1 MGKQMGL
8 FFSFPRFG
16 EADKSLNKVVLIVS
30 DRARIKIGITA
41 NAEADTHHTLW
52 ANGLGQNIAYLA
64 LLLQRL
70 DIVDS
75 VYIISCPD
83 SESHPIAKIFGLHTI
98 TMDYAVA
105 NLDIVVEMGIRAAQP
120 HQIEALRKRG
130 GKTVTYIAGNTMV
143 MNLEGLA
150 SRTEFTDWVNPLGW
164 DAAWVTPQHWH
175 TNRAYITLTRSKN
188 TSIAPHI
195 WDPICLNQS
204 GYEIGRNLFYK
215 TPEAKSWSLGCF
227 DPNVNVVKTFHLPLL
242 AAENAY
248 RKSPELIENITL
260 FCAKKLENT
269 AHYRELVSSLQL
281 GQDNKIIAESR
292 YRLLDMI
299 GKRVNAVVAHQW
311 QNNLNYV
318 YWEVLYLGWPLIH
331 NSTEFADVGYYFPE
345 FDPKKGGEIMCE
357 GLENHDE
364 LRVKQADA
372 IRQTLWRFS
381 IENPQVQAKY
391 SELIEEV
398 LG

>member
-1 MGKQMGL
+1 ML
-8 FFSFPRFG
+8 ST
-16 EADKSLNKVVLIVS
+16 
-30 DRARIKIGITA
+30 RARIKIGITA
-41 NAEADTHHTLW
+41 GAEADAYHTLW

-75 VYIISCPD
+75 VSIISCPEA
-83 SESHPIAKIFGLHTI
+83 ESHPIAKIFGLQTI
-98 TMDYAVA
+98 SMDYAVA
-105 NLDIVVEMGIRAAQP
+105 NLDIVIEMGIRAAQP

-150 SRTEFTDWVNPLGW
+150 GRTEFTDWVNPLGW

-188 TSIAPHI
+188 TRLAPHI

-204 GYEIGRNLFYK
+204 AFETGRNIFYRA
-215 TPEAKSWSLGCF
+215 PETKAWSLGCF

-242 AAENAY
+242 ATENAY
-248 RKSPELIENITL
+248 RARPDLIENITL
-260 FCAKKLENT
+260 FCTKKIEHT
-269 AHYRELVSSLQL
+269 AHVAEFFASLDL
-281 GQDNKIIAESR
+281 GQKGKIIAESR
-292 YRLLDMI
+292 YRLLDML

-331 NSTEFADVGYYFPE
+331 NSIEFADVGYYFPE
-345 FDPKKGGEIMCE
+345 FDPIKGGQAMVE

-381 IENPQVQAKY
+381 IENPKVRAIY